1 MARPLRIEFPDAI
14 YHISARGNERKD
26 IFWDDRDRERFL
38 GYLETSVLRYKANI
52 HVYCLMSNHYHLFL
66 STPDGN
72 LSQIMRHINGGYTTY
87 YNKRHNRAGH
97 LFQGRY
103 KAILVDADPYAG
115 ELSRYIH
122 LNPVRA
128 GIAGEPEKY
137 PWSSYAAYIGKEV
150 PPGWLTTA
158 WLLRYFGKKTAE
170 TRKAYRFFVEAA
182 MGVTE
187 NPLKAATAGL
197 ILGRAEF
204 VEEIRERYLGGK
216 KQGRDIPAL
225 RELTKASI
233 GRIIEEAGKELRD
246 KPELARKAAI
256 YLIHRYSGRSLREI
270 GERFAIGESAVSQ
283 ASRRFESVLKERPA
297 LRKMVER
304 MQKTLGCQMCR
315 PDPRVYSFND
325 GFAR

>member
-1 MARPLRIEFPDAI
+1 MARPLRIEFPDAV

-26 IFWDDRDRERFL
+26 VFWDDRDRERFL
-38 GYLETSVLRYKANI
+38 GYLETSVLRYKVNI
-52 HVYCLMSNHYHLFL
+52 HVYCLMSNHYHLLL
-66 STPDGN
+66 STPEGN

-87 YNKRHNRAGH
+87 FNKRHNRAGH

-128 GIAGEPEKY
+128 GIAARPGKY
-137 PWSSYAAYIGKEV
+137 FWSSYSTYIGKET
-150 PPGWLTTA
+150 PPGWLNTD

-170 TRKAYRFFVEAA
+170 AKKAYRFFVQAA
-182 MGVTE
+182 LGTTE
-187 NPLKAATAGL
+187 DPLKAATAGL

-216 KQGRDIPAL
+216 KKGRDIPAL
-225 RELTKASI
+225 RELTKTSI
-233 GRIIEEAGKELRD
+233 ERIIEEAGREFRD
-246 KPELARKAAI
+246 KSELARKAAI
-256 YLIHRYSGRSLREI
+256 FLSHRYSGRSLREI
-270 GERFAIGESAVSQ
+270 GAQFAIGESAVSQ
-283 ASRRFESVLKERPA
+283 ASRRFESALQDSPA

-304 MQKTLGCQMCR
+304 IRKAVDLCN
-315 PDPRVYSFND
+315 V
-325 GFAR
+325 